1 MISEGAHNHY
11 WNVIYNIYIMV
22 FVQDY
27 LQNVIF
33 TKYYTNQN
41 YLIFKMWTL
50 IRVFREIYLHL
61 TVQGTL
67 GKWWYRSLWGTPG
80 GLNLH
85 KLAYSIWVFENRC
98 HREPHCQ
105 CKKCRQYFQPIGE
118 LTTKVRK
125 RKEGYKKSR
134 SEILNNSDCRKQM
147 SPYLIC
153 CNSNSCRK
161 KNVITFLW
169 ISIRLGSS
177 RCTVVHEGTN
187 GQNQSL

>member
-1 MISEGAHNHY
+1 
-11 WNVIYNIYIMV
+11 MV

-33 TKYYTNQN
+33 TKYYTNKN
-41 YLIFKMWTL
+41 HLIFKMWTL
-50 IRVFREIYLHL
+50 IRVFREIYLRL

-67 GKWWYRSLWGTPG
+67 SKWWYRSLWGTPG
-80 GLNLH
+80 GSNLH

-125 RKEGYKKSR
+125 RKEGYEKYR
-134 SEILNNSDCRKQM
+134 SEILDNSDCRKQM
-147 SPYLIC
+147 SPYLVC

-161 KNVITFLW
+161 KNVIAFLW

-177 RCTVVHEGTN
+177 RCPRLGTCHL
-187 GQNQSL
+187 QYICKAIFLCTWKYCMYVLQF